1 MGETMRSGSTDVF
14 SGGSGERYP
23 LVESLG
29 SEYGSEGGLYGD
41 MSGEEF
47 LSS

>member
-23 LVESLG
+23 LGESLG
-29 SEYGSEGGLYGD
+29 SEYGSEGGSYGD
-41 MSGEEF
+41 MSGEES